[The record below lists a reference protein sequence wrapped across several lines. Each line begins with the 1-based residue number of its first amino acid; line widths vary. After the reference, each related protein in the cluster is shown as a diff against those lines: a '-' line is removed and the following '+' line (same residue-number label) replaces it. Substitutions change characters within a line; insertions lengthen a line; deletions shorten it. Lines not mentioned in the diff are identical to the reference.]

1 MVEQAPL
8 PTEQHEGGEENRIDV
23 PLIAS
28 LKRELESQV
37 VNNQRLLEDMQDIQT
52 KNLLLRQM
60 VDFNKWQEAQKDN
73 DLHRENVRLQQE
85 VVKRDALID
94 LLGRE
99 LDNKQ

>member
-1 MVEQAPL
+1 
-8 PTEQHEGGEENRIDV
+8 
-23 PLIAS
+23 
-28 LKRELESQV
+28 
-37 VNNQRLLEDMQDIQT
+37 
-52 KNLLLRQM
+52 M

-99 LDNKQ
+99 LDKKPKSDSEKTVYVVNGVNEDMLKLVRYQGELKRRLKEMSNLKAQLT